1 MTPALRLPHLALSI
15 KQPWAQLILL
25 GRKSIEVRSWTTAF
39 RGRIWVHTGRR
50 LDEAA
55 QLLFRIEGPLF
66 LGGYLG
72 IADIV
77 SIEPFT
83 RETWS
88 RFRDRHL
95 VPGALTPG
103 HYAWRLERPTLLRE
117 PVPGPGQVGLFNVP
131 EALLQKLQT
140 QL

>member
-1 MTPALRLPHLALSI
+1 MTPAPLLPRLALSI

-50 LDEAA
+50 PDETA
-55 QLLFRIEGPLF
+55 QLLFRMEGPLF

-72 IADIV
+72 AADIV

-88 RFRDRHL
+88 RLRNRHL
-95 VPGALTPG
+95 VPGAMPPG
-103 HYAWRLERPTLLRE
+103 HYAWMLERNTLLHE
-117 PVPGPGQVGLFNVP
+117 PVPGPGQIGLFNVP
-131 EALLQKLQT
+131 EVLLQKLQA